1 MDLGQRFDAICK
13 VLDITYA
20 ELAKE
25 IGIDRP
31 DKFYHMRAGKS
42 KLNFETIEA
51 ILKRY
56 PQLNAN
62 YIFDTSTEILITDTE
77 KTTIEAEPKTDL
89 TDEEFLTA
97 IRTLSKRIL
106 ALEAELEETRRN

>member
-1 MDLGQRFDAICK
+1 MDLGQKFDTICET
-13 VLDITYA
+13 LGISYA

-42 KLNFETIEA
+42 KLNFETIAA
-51 ILKRY
+51 ILKRF

-62 YIFDTSTEILITDTE
+62 YIFDTSTDILTSNIEKPKTE
-77 KTTIEAEPKTDL
+77 VEPKTDL
-89 TDEEFLTA
+89 TDDEFLTT

>member
-1 MDLGQRFDAICK
+1 MDLGQKFDAICE
-13 VLDITYA
+13 VLDISYA

-42 KLNFETIEA
+42 KLNFETIAA

-62 YIFDTSTEILITDTE
+62 YIFDTSTDILVTNIE
-77 KTTIEAEPKTDL
+77 KPNTEAEPKTDL
-89 TDEEFLTA
+89 TDDEFLTT

-106 ALEAELEETRRN
+106 ALETELEESRRD

>member
-62 YIFDTSTEILITDTE
+62 YIFDTSEDILITNSVKLNTE
-77 KTTIEAEPKTDL
+77 ADSKTDL
-89 TDEEFLTA
+89 TDDEFLTT

-106 ALEAELEETRRN
+106 TLEAELEETRRN

>member
-1 MDLGQRFDAICK
+1 MDLGQKFDAICEI
-13 VLDITYA
+13 LDITYA

-25 IGIDRP
+25 IGIERP

-42 KLNFETIEA
+42 KLNFETIAA

-62 YIFDTSTEILITDTE
+62 YIFDTSADILISNIE
-77 KTTIEAEPKTDL
+77 KTTIEAEPKNDL
-89 TDEEFLTA
+89 TDNEFLTT
-97 IRTLSKRIL
+97 IKTLSKRIL